1 MELYMQNREH
11 GRMILESVEH
21 GPLIWPMVEENGVIR
36 TKKYAELSGS
46 EKIQVDCDI
55 KATNIILQGL
65 HADIYSLLNHPIT
78 EDLDTYDFD
87 CDDLSNVQAV
97 LMANISNYGSDVISE
112 EKTNKEQNKESIT
125 DELERYKE
133 SVKTFEQLFNI
144 DLSSREKMIDS
155 QMDDMIKEKLA
166 LKERVDLLEQNF
178 LNKSQKRN
186 VYWNHSIV
194 EVPSELPKK
203 RTPPNALKRGEW
215 GFEHTKA
222 VFNNEIIPFIKSL
235 KNIFNVFDKDL
246 LSEIKEVKTD
256 FDQMEAAVQH
266 SSVDKQVK
274 CSTSAS
280 GSNPSGNTKNN
291 RISQPSSS
299 NKINKVEDQPR
310 SVKTRKN
317 NKNRVK
323 KVKCDDHVMQSS
335 SNLMNFVSKFLGTVR
350 FENEQIARIIGYA
363 DYQVGNVVIL
373 KKNICFICDLE
384 GADLISESRDTNLY
398 TISLDDMLK
407 SSLICLLSKASK
419 TKSWLW
425 NRRLSHLNFGTLNKL
440 AKDAINTACNTQN
453 SSLIRHPY
461 NKTPYELM
469 QHKKPNLS
477 FLHVFALLCY
487 PINDHEDLG
496 KFDAKADIGIF
507 VGYAPAKKVFRIYN
521 KRTRII
527 SKTIHVTFDELTTM
541 ASKQF
546 SSGPGLHVMTP
557 ATPST
562 RPVSN
567 PGSQQLCITSNRD
580 DWDHFFQPMFDEY
593 FNPLTIA
600 ISSVQEADAPRAKVL
615 ADAPVSISIS
625 QDAPSI
631 GIPSSHAQE
640 QFPIIS

>member
-266 SSVDKQVK
+266 SSVDKQCLEIANK
-274 CSTSAS
+274 ELLSE
-280 GSNPSGNTKNN
+280 ND
-291 RISQPSSS
+291 RLSQQIMSKSCEMCLNHDAEFS
-299 NKINKVEDQPR
+299 KSKQAYNDLLNK
-310 SVKTRKN
+310 
-317 NKNRVK
+317 
-323 KVKCDDHVMQSS
+323 
-335 SNLMNFVSKFLGTVR
+335 